1 MAAEPPEPAS
11 SRNAPPAASSSF
23 TAAVA
28 GVGGPNPCCAKL
40 WKKYQKLETSRT
52 ALREAVKLL
61 QAENEKMQK
70 ENSEL
75 SKVCKEERLRG
86 DSAEAAR
93 ATESDARDILEKEII
108 ELKTQNSSL
117 QQTQNI
123 CKHDNELSRISELE
137 EENRKLKQILGE
149 ERKKIASEKKKAEE
163 EKSKA
168 LEMQKILKSETQK
181 SEEYRRVADMERKVA
196 NDWRASCERLR
207 SEANEVRA
215 QLAAQI
221 QRTEE
226 AHKRAETEKQKV
238 TREKKRADAEKSLAE
253 KNKALIEVERKKVS
267 EEKFRA
273 DNLFAKLEE
282 QKKLNEHLRTSIQVE
297 TRNAIEEKRQA
308 DHLFQKL
315 EEGRKQSEYLQRKTN
330 ELCAVR
336 DAVPSGKYG
345 RKHVD
350 RASESA
356 NVKFLKKKL
365 KLKKEQL
372 KHVKNVSK
380 LDKAKNALI
389 RRELQRL
396 KQDWMQL
403 LGRFNVLDDHLA
415 GGVEGIHVL
424 TELKQHPEIHGLE
437 QKLLLNDS
445 VPAPYFGLQ
454 AGMVPFGSS
463 IPREYTLYQLPR
475 ESCTRPI
482 SGTSSELGPPLGSSH
497 RTKSKSHHRSSRPTS
512 ISDEKLMGS
521 QVKDSLFVSS
531 STDIR
536 KNQNSAVPERRPK
549 DSNDRALPLET
560 LKLPLSGCTE
570 VTDKTLGGDRKR
582 KRTKKS
588 LEPAACL
595 PSKHDLLHLKS
606 RAHAATSNDVLA
618 FEDDPSGLQQGNN
631 NVLCVTEGDMENH
644 RRKYLAVSDKDPP
657 FSFPSKVPSPGGGN
671 GCAGSKFASLL
682 SFEEMIRENCL
693 KLLNFDDDAD
703 EEKYRKAKERPLS
716 PSLPIIRP
724 RRTKVPTCA
733 QPGSLGDRTPSNCPA
748 SGSDSM
754 RSKVLEVKEPG
765 IQKLA
770 QNCIQLGPSSNRIEC
785 SDFVEQLCANDKSNA
800 AANVSCSAG
809 LDGVPTNTSFGS
821 LLHEDVAGN
830 SVASSAK
837 ILDNTSRLVL
847 SGSSCS
853 GHSNSILQVQ
863 HLSKEVPS
871 KKGSHQIGD
880 RSLGPGLQAN
890 VGASET
896 TVTKQS
902 HLDSNSMLGH
912 YCGSEK
918 TQMHVVGFTR
928 TKRSTMVNIFRYWE
942 MLGSQPREHSKE
954 SFIDG
959 PLLEKVSADPLLS
972 TDEKVSLIFSLL
984 LWDIRF
990 TEETFAD
997 GNFASSAFSL
1007 SVKSHLETRWTIL
1020 RGDQLDVLISL
1031 IEDFLLNKE
1040 VIVCEKM
1047 GQKVFGT
1054 SKDHKLDDE
1063 AGIQLSVKPAKV
1075 DQFIAACILLA
1086 SICVEVERVDVVLE
1100 VSYKVLQMG
1109 KTNLLWTL
1117 LALHVFGSICGDKFL
1132 FPKSC
1137 NFLATAIR
1145 LVVLLLES
1153 KDTSLCLVSSYIRS
1167 NKPTTLPSCA
1177 HCLFD
1182 VDTVSIDGFISSLL
1196 DELDLCSLL
1205 WNNHA
1210 YSNETTR
1217 RSSHSGSNELEI
1229 NCGELCSIFKQGK
1242 LAEDSDNGPAGINL
1256 CYLTELISLLELFGI
1271 YMSCE
1276 WIYNNVVVRLLEIL
1290 ELCMCD
1296 EYSAALL
1303 VLVSQLGR
1311 SFIDDAGYEHRRVS
1325 ELRDKLSSFLA
1336 GTSFTKTS
1344 SLSVQFSA
1352 IGALLSVLPL
1362 SFDKIVA
1369 TQSRQLSGPFVVQA
1383 RQISEWFVRLSN
1395 EHQSLARSFF
1405 S

>member
-11 SRNAPPAASSSF
+11 SRDAQPTASSSS
-23 TAAVA
+23 AVAVA

-61 QAENEKMQK
+61 QTQNEKLQK
-70 ENSEL
+70 GNSEL
-75 SKVCKEERLRG
+75 SNVCKEEHLRG

-93 ATESDARDILEKEII
+93 ATEADARDLLEKQII

-117 QQTQNI
+117 QRTQNV
-123 CKHDNELSRISELE
+123 CKHDNELLRISELE

-181 SEEYRRVADMERKVA
+181 SEEYRRVADTERKVA
-196 NDWRASCERLR
+196 NDWRTSCERLR
-207 SEANEVRA
+207 SETNEVKA
-215 QLAAQI
+215 QLASQI
-221 QRTEE
+221 QKTEDVL
-226 AHKRAETEKQKV
+226 KKAELEKQKV
-238 TREKKRADAEKSLAE
+238 AREKKRADSEKSLAE
-253 KNKALIEVERKKVS
+253 KNKTLIEAERKKVS
-267 EEKFRA
+267 EEKLRA

-297 TRNAIEEKRQA
+297 TKNAIDEKNQA

-315 EEGRKQSEYLQRKTN
+315 EEERKQNEYLQRRTN
-330 ELCAVR
+330 ELCSGR
-336 DAVPSGKYG
+336 DAISSGKYG
-345 RKHVD
+345 WKHVD
-350 RASESA
+350 RASEGA
-356 NVKFLKKKL
+356 NVKLLKEKL

-380 LDKAKNALI
+380 LEKAKNAMI

-403 LGRFNVLDDHLA
+403 LSRFNMLDDHLA
-415 GGVEGIHVL
+415 GGVESIHVL
-424 TELKQHPEIHGLE
+424 TELKQHPEIRGFE
-437 QKLLLNDS
+437 QKLLPNDS

-463 IPREYTLYQLPR
+463 IPREYTSYQLPR

-497 RTKSKSHHRSSRPTS
+497 RAKSKSHHRSSCPTS
-512 ISDEKLMGS
+512 ISDEKFMGS
-521 QVKDSLFVSS
+521 QGKDSLFVSS

-536 KNQNSAVPERRPK
+536 KNQNSVVPERRPK
-549 DSNDRALPLET
+549 DTNDKLLPLEA
-560 LKLPLSGCTE
+560 LRLPLSGCTE

-588 LEPAACL
+588 IEPTACL
-595 PSKHDLLHLKS
+595 PSKHDLLQLKLK
-606 RAHAATSNDVLA
+606 AHAATSNGILA
-618 FEDDPSGLQQGNN
+618 FEDDASGLQQGNN
-631 NVLCVTEGDMENH
+631 KMLCMTHGDMENH
-644 RRKYLAVSDKDPP
+644 RRKNVTVSNEAPP
-657 FSFPSKVPSPGGGN
+657 FSCPPKVPSPGGGN
-671 GCAGSKFASLL
+671 GC
-682 SFEEMIRENCL
+682 
-693 KLLNFDDDAD
+693 AD

-716 PSLPIIRP
+716 PNLPTIRP

-733 QPGSLGDRTPSNCPA
+733 EPGSFGDRTLNHHPA
-748 SGSDSM
+748 SGSDSINSM

-770 QNCIQLGPSSNRIEC
+770 QNCIQPDPSSNKVEC
-785 SDFVEQLCANDKSNA
+785 SAFVEQLCANDKSNA
-800 AANVSCSAG
+800 AVNVSCSDS
-809 LDGVPTNTSFGS
+809 LVGVPTNTSSGS
-821 LLHEDVAGN
+821 LLREDVTGH
-830 SVASSAK
+830 SVALAAK
-837 ILDNTSRLVL
+837 GLDSTGRLVL

-853 GHSNSILQVQ
+853 GHSNSSLQLQ
-863 HLSKEVPS
+863 HLSKEVPIKNIS
-871 KKGSHQIGD
+871 DQIRD
-880 RSLGPGLQAN
+880 RPSGPGLQAN
-890 VGASET
+890 VGVSGA
-896 TVTKQS
+896 TVTKPNN
-902 HLDSNSMLGH
+902 LDSNRMPGH
-912 YCGSEK
+912 YYESGK
-918 TQMHVVGFTR
+918 TPMHLVGFTR
-928 TKRSTMVNIFRYWE
+928 MKRSNMVNIFRYWE
-942 MLGSQPREHSKE
+942 MLDSQSRAHSKE
-954 SFIDG
+954 SSIDG
-959 PLLEKVSADPLLS
+959 PFLEKVSTDPLLS

-984 LWDIRF
+984 LWDVRF

-1007 SVKSHLETRWTIL
+1007 SVKCHMETRWSVL

-1031 IEDFLLNKE
+1031 IEDFLLKKE
-1040 VIVCEKM
+1040 VTVCEKM
-1047 GQKVFGT
+1047 GQKVFGA
-1054 SKDHKLDDE
+1054 SKDGKFDDE
-1063 AGIQLSVKPAKV
+1063 AAIQLSVKPANV

-1086 SICVEVERVDVVLE
+1086 SMCVEVESVDIVLE
-1100 VSYKVLQMG
+1100 ASYKILQMG
-1109 KTNLLWTL
+1109 KSNLLWTL
-1117 LALHVFGSICGDKFL
+1117 LALHVFGSMCGDKFL

-1137 NFLATAIR
+1137 NFLTTTIR

-1153 KDTSLCLVSSYIRS
+1153 KDSSLCPVSSYVQS

-1182 VDTVSIDGFISSLL
+1182 VDTVSIHGFISSLL
-1196 DELDLCSLL
+1196 DELDLRSVL
-1205 WNNHA
+1205 WNNDA
-1210 YSNETTR
+1210 YSNESTR
-1217 RSSHSGSNELEI
+1217 CSSHSGSSGLEI
-1229 NCGELCSIFKQGK
+1229 NCGELCSVFKQGK
-1242 LAEDSDNGPAGINL
+1242 LAEDSDKCPAGINL
-1256 CYLTELISLLELFGI
+1256 CYFTELISLLELFGI

-1276 WIYNNVVVRLLEIL
+1276 WTYNNVVVRLLEIL
-1290 ELCMCD
+1290 DSCMCD

-1311 SFIDDAGYEHRRVS
+1311 SFIDDVGYEQRRVS
-1325 ELRDKLSSFLA
+1325 ELRDKLSSLLER
-1336 GTSFTKTS
+1336 TSFTKS
-1344 SLSVQFSA
+1344 RGLSVQFSA
-1352 IGALLSVLPL
+1352 IGALLSILPL
-1362 SFDKIVA
+1362 PFDKIVA
-1369 TQSRQLSGPFVVQA
+1369 TQSRQLSGPFVVQV
-1383 RQISEWFVRLSN
+1383 RQISEWFVQLSN